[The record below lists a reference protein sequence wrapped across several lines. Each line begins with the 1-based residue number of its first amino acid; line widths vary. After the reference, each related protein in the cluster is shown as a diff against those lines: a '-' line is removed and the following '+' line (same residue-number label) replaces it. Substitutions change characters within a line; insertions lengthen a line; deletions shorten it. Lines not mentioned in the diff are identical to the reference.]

1 MSDHEYSIE
10 DGGRA
15 YTLDATVKCAIEG
28 CEWHIK
34 ADAIRCVEHG
44 GPPEGTLYV
53 TSETGE
59 TIYSVDLETPL
70 ADDGDPIV

>member
-1 MSDHEYSIE
+1 MSDHTYAIE

-15 YTLDATVKCAIEG
+15 YTLDATTKCAIEG
-28 CEWHIK
+28 CEWHVK
-34 ADAIRCVEHG
+34 LSAVRCADHG
-44 GPPEGTLYV
+44 GPADGTLYI

-59 TIYSVDLETPL
+59 TTYRVDLETPL